1 MNDNVSKTMEISDET
16 TIVAR
21 VEDCVDHVN
30 INNLILDHNK
40 EERPPFKLNCGCCT
54 DEINCSRSFLVIS
67 TTYFLLFMVII
78 CTFLYLVLAESSLHK
93 IGIIAVL
100 SKCIGYLIPKS
111 DK

>member
-1 MNDNVSKTMEISDET
+1 MNDNASKTSEISDES
-16 TIVAR
+16 TIVAC
-21 VEDCVDHVN
+21 VGDCVDHVN
-30 INNLILDHNK
+30 INNLILDHNN

-78 CTFLYLVLAESSLHK
+78 CSFLYLVLAENSLHK
-93 IGIIAVL
+93 TGIIVVL
-100 SKCIGYLIPKS
+100 STCIGYLIPKS